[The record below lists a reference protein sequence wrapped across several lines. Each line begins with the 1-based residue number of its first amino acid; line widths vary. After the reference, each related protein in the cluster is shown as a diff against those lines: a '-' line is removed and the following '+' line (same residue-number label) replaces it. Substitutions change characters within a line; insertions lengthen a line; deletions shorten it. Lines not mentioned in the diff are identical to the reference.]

1 MRKNWILAGIVVIL
15 MASYLFLFMGG
26 NPAFALTLRST
37 KLVAIAFT
45 GVAIAVS
52 TVVFQTITQNKI
64 LTPSIMGLDS
74 LYMLLQT
81 SLVFIFGSQTLM
93 RLGSGRWNFFLS
105 VLLMMGFAFVL
116 YWLMFK
122 RNGRNIYFLLLVGIV
137 CGTLFSSFASF
148 MEMLIDPNEFQIVQD
163 KMFASFNNVNTSI
176 LVVAIVIFIA
186 AIGYLWPF
194 VKYLDVLALGKDQA
208 VNLGIPYNKMVKR
221 LLMVIV
227 VLVSVATALVGPIT
241 FLGLIVA
248 NVAYQFLR
256 THRHAELLIGASL
269 ISLVALV
276 GGQLLAERIFHFNT
290 PISVIINLCGGV
302 YFLYLLLRGAKL

>member
-37 KLVAIAFT
+37 KLVAIVFT

-81 SLVFIFGSQTLM
+81 SLVFIFGSQALM

-276 GGQLLAERIFHFNT
+276 GGQLLAERTFHFNT

>member
-37 KLVAIAFT
+37 KLVAIVFT

-93 RLGSGRWNFFLS
+93 RFGSGRWNFFLS

-276 GGQLLAERIFHFNT
+276 GGQLFAERIFHFNT

>member
-1 MRKNWILAGIVVIL
+1 MRKNWILAGIVVVL
-15 MASYLFLFMGG
+15 MAGYLFLFMGG
-26 NPAFALTLRST
+26 SPAFALELRST
-37 KLVAIAFT
+37 KLIAIVFT
-45 GVAIAVS
+45 GIAIAVS

-81 SLVFIFGSQTLM
+81 SLVFIFGSQALM
-93 RLGSGRWNFFLS
+93 RAGSGRWNFFLS
-105 VLLMMGFAFVL
+105 VVLMMGFALVL

-137 CGTLFSSFASF
+137 CGTFFSSFSSF

-176 LVVAIVIFIA
+176 LVIAIVIFVA
-186 AIGYLWPF
+186 AMLYLLRF
-194 VKYLDVLALGKDQA
+194 VKYLDVLALGKDHA
-208 VNLGIPYNKMVKR
+208 VNLGVPYNRIVKQ
-221 LLMVIV
+221 LLLIIV

-248 NVAYQFLR
+248 NVAYQFLK
-256 THRHAELLIGASL
+256 THQHVMLLVGASL

-276 GGQLLAERIFHFNT
+276 GGQLLAERVFHFDT

>member
-37 KLVAIAFT
+37 KLVAIVFT

-81 SLVFIFGSQTLM
+81 SLVFIFGSQALM

-208 VNLGIPYNKMVKR
+208 LNLGIPYNKMVKR

-248 NVAYQFLR
+248 NLAYQFLR

>member
-37 KLVAIAFT
+37 KLVAIVFT

-176 LVVAIVIFIA
+176 LVVAIMIFIA

>member
-37 KLVAIAFT
+37 KLVAIVFT

-81 SLVFIFGSQTLM
+81 SLVFIFGSQALM

-290 PISVIINLCGGV
+290 PISVIINLCGGI

>member
-37 KLVAIAFT
+37 KLVAIVFT

-81 SLVFIFGSQTLM
+81 SLVFIFGSQALM

-186 AIGYLWPF
+186 TIGYLWPF

>member
-37 KLVAIAFT
+37 KLVAIVFT

-81 SLVFIFGSQTLM
+81 SLVFIFGSQALM

-227 VLVSVATALVGPIT
+227 VLISVATALVGPIT

>member
-37 KLVAIAFT
+37 KLVAIVFT

-81 SLVFIFGSQTLM
+81 SLVFIFGSQALM

-256 THRHAELLIGASL
+256 THRHAELLIGAGL

>member
-37 KLVAIAFT
+37 KLVAIVFT

-52 TVVFQTITQNKI
+52 TVVFQTITQNKM

-81 SLVFIFGSQTLM
+81 SLVFIFGSQALM

>member
-15 MASYLFLFMGG
+15 MTSYLFLFMGG

-37 KLVAIAFT
+37 KLVAIVFT

-81 SLVFIFGSQTLM
+81 SLVFIFGSQALM

>member
-37 KLVAIAFT
+37 KLVAIVFT

-276 GGQLLAERIFHFNT
+276 GEQLLAERIFHFNT

>member
-37 KLVAIAFT
+37 KLVAIVFT

-81 SLVFIFGSQTLM
+81 SLVFIFGSQALM

-227 VLVSVATALVGPIT
+227 VLVSLATALVGPIT

>member
-37 KLVAIAFT
+37 KLVAIVFT

-81 SLVFIFGSQTLM
+81 SLVFIFGSQALM

>member
-37 KLVAIAFT
+37 RLVAIVFT

-64 LTPSIMGLDS
+64 LTPSIMGMDS

-81 SLVFIFGSQTLM
+81 SLVFIFGSQALM
-93 RLGSGRWNFFLS
+93 RFGSGRWNFFLS
-105 VLLMMGFAFVL
+105 VMLMMGFAFVL

-122 RNGRNIYFLLLVGIV
+122 RNRRNIYFLLLVGIV
-137 CGTLFSSFASF
+137 CGTLFSSVASF

-186 AIGYLWPF
+186 AIVYLWPF

-290 PISVIINLCGGV
+290 PISVIINLCGGI
-302 YFLYLLLRGAKL
+302 YFLYLLLKGAKL

>member
-37 KLVAIAFT
+37 KLVAIVFT

-81 SLVFIFGSQTLM
+81 SLVFIFGSQALM
-93 RLGSGRWNFFLS
+93 RLGNGRWNFFLS

>member
-1 MRKNWILAGIVVIL
+1 MRKNLILAGIVVGL
-15 MASYLFLFMGG
+15 MAGYLFLFMGG
-26 NPAFALTLRST
+26 SPAFALELRST
-37 KLVAIAFT
+37 KLVAIVFT
-45 GVAIAVS
+45 GIAIAVS
-52 TVVFQTITQNKI
+52 TVIFQTITQNKI

-81 SLVFIFGSQTLM
+81 SLVFIFGSQALM
-93 RLGSGRWNFFLS
+93 RAGSGRWNFFLS
-105 VLLMMGFAFVL
+105 VILMMGFAFVL

-137 CGTLFSSFASF
+137 CGTFFGSFSSF

-176 LVVAIVIFIA
+176 LLVAMLIFVA
-186 AIGYLWPF
+186 AVLYLLRF
-194 VKYLDVLALGKDQA
+194 VKYLDVLALGKDHA
-208 VNLGIPYNKMVKR
+208 VNLGVPYNKIVKQ
-221 LLMVIV
+221 LLLIIV

-248 NVAYQFLR
+248 NVAYQFLK
-256 THRHAELLIGASL
+256 THRHVTLLVGASL

-276 GGQLLAERIFHFNT
+276 GGQLLAERVFHFDT

>member
-1 MRKNWILAGIVVIL
+1 MRKNWVLAGIVVIL

-26 NPAFALTLRST
+26 NPAFAVTLRST
-37 KLVAIAFT
+37 KLVAIVFT

-81 SLVFIFGSQTLM
+81 SLVFIFGSQALM

>member
-37 KLVAIAFT
+37 KLVAIVFT

-81 SLVFIFGSQTLM
+81 SLVFIFGSQALM

-256 THRHAELLIGASL
+256 THRHAELLVGASL

>member
-37 KLVAIAFT
+37 KLVAIVFT

-81 SLVFIFGSQTLM
+81 SLVFIFGSQALM

-176 LVVAIVIFIA
+176 LVVAIVIFLA

>member
-37 KLVAIAFT
+37 KLVAIVFT

-81 SLVFIFGSQTLM
+81 SLVFIFGSQALM

-176 LVVAIVIFIA
+176 LVVAIMIFIA

>member
-37 KLVAIAFT
+37 KLVAIVFT

-81 SLVFIFGSQTLM
+81 SLVFIFGSQALM

-176 LVVAIVIFIA
+176 LVVSIVIFIA

>member
-37 KLVAIAFT
+37 KLVAIVFT

-81 SLVFIFGSQTLM
+81 SLVFIFGSQALM

-276 GGQLLAERIFHFNT
+276 GGQLLVERIFHFNT

>member
-15 MASYLFLFMGG
+15 MAGYLFLFMGG
-26 NPAFALTLRST
+26 SPAFALELRST
-37 KLVAIAFT
+37 KLIAIVFT
-45 GVAIAVS
+45 GIAIAVS

-81 SLVFIFGSQTLM
+81 SLVFIFGSQALM
-93 RLGSGRWNFFLS
+93 RAGSGRWNFFLS
-105 VLLMMGFAFVL
+105 VVLMMGFALVL

-137 CGTLFSSFASF
+137 CGTFFSSFSSF

-176 LVVAIVIFIA
+176 LAIAILIFVAA
-186 AIGYLWPF
+186 MLYLLRF
-194 VKYLDVLALGKDQA
+194 VKYLDVLALGKDHA
-208 VNLGIPYNKMVKR
+208 VNLGIPYNKIVKQ
-221 LLMVIV
+221 LLLIIV

-248 NVAYQFLR
+248 NVVYQFLK
-256 THRHAELLIGASL
+256 THRHATLLVGASL

-276 GGQLLAERIFHFNT
+276 GGQLLAERVFHFDT

>member
-37 KLVAIAFT
+37 KLVAIVFT

-81 SLVFIFGSQTLM
+81 SLVFIFGSQALM

-269 ISLVALV
+269 ISLMALV

>member
-37 KLVAIAFT
+37 KLVAIVFT

-81 SLVFIFGSQTLM
+81 SLVFIFGSQALM

-105 VLLMMGFAFVL
+105 VLLMIGFAFVL

-248 NVAYQFLR
+248 NVAYQFLQ

>member
-37 KLVAIAFT
+37 KLVAIVFT

-276 GGQLLAERIFHFNT
+276 GGQLFAERIFHFNT

>member
-37 KLVAIAFT
+37 KLVAIVFT

-81 SLVFIFGSQTLM
+81 SLVFIFGSQALM

-176 LVVAIVIFIA
+176 LVVAIGIFIA

>member
-37 KLVAIAFT
+37 KLVAIVFT

-148 MEMLIDPNEFQIVQD
+148 MEMLIDPNEFQLVQD

-227 VLVSVATALVGPIT
+227 VLVSVATALVGSIT

>member
-37 KLVAIAFT
+37 KLVAIVFT

-81 SLVFIFGSQTLM
+81 SLVFIFGSQALM

-176 LVVAIVIFIA
+176 LVVAIVIFIV
-186 AIGYLWPF
+186 AICYLWPF

>member
-37 KLVAIAFT
+37 KLVAIVFT

-81 SLVFIFGSQTLM
+81 SLIFIFGSQTLM

-176 LVVAIVIFIA
+176 LVVAIMIFIA

>member
-37 KLVAIAFT
+37 KLVAIVFT

>member
-37 KLVAIAFT
+37 KLVAIVFT

-81 SLVFIFGSQTLM
+81 SLVFIFGSQALM

-208 VNLGIPYNKMVKR
+208 VNLGIPYNKMVKQ

>member
-26 NPAFALTLRST
+26 NPTFALTLRST
-37 KLVAIAFT
+37 KLVAIVFT

-81 SLVFIFGSQTLM
+81 SLVFIFGSQALM

>member
-37 KLVAIAFT
+37 KLVAIVFT

-81 SLVFIFGSQTLM
+81 SLVFIFGSQALM

-116 YWLMFK
+116 YWLMFR

-176 LVVAIVIFIA
+176 LVVAIVIFIV
-186 AIGYLWPF
+186 AICYLWPF

-302 YFLYLLLRGAKL
+302 YFLYLLMRGPKL

>member
-15 MASYLFLFMGG
+15 IASYLFLFMGG

-37 KLVAIAFT
+37 KLVAIVFT

-81 SLVFIFGSQTLM
+81 SLVFIFGSQALM

>member
-26 NPAFALTLRST
+26 NLAFALTLRST
-37 KLVAIAFT
+37 KLVAIVFT

-81 SLVFIFGSQTLM
+81 SLVFIFGSQALM

-176 LVVAIVIFIA
+176 LVVAIVTFIA